1 MGKLDEQLIQ
11 LINNEIEGKGGGFE
25 EFCTLASEVVQPV
38 VKKVFPKNETLYKK
52 AVKQILV
59 RMYQKIEMADMNQ
72 IQEWMERFA
81 LDVLEKNYPRETAA
95 AKKREARPEQET
107 VKNEESLQKSARTE
121 EQEQDELIAAAMAAF
136 AKLQD
141 GQPEEQVELPEEV
154 QSFFEPEQPKEQDLQ
169 DTQELQIEI
178 TQPAGQQQETA
189 DISQTGPAAQKSDEN
204 PAGQTAQESE
214 ELSMEDDETE
224 DIEGFSLE
232 SDGDEDDGDE
242 FEEEPSDVSSFWND
256 RSNVKKILIAAI
268 PCVIAVIVVVV
279 LLAGGKKKQ
288 PVSVNHSMSTT
299 AKQTE
304 TTTVSTQ
311 AQPSSQTQTA
321 QSETQEQTER
331 TTAQQT
337 AEQTTKKT
345 QASTKSRTTT
355 QRTQK
360 QDSTESPE
368 KTDDSGDNNTQEDT
382 EPATEEKTKEPETQR
397 PAEEKTTPEA
407 TEGTTQNNTK
417 ATIKKIQ

>member
-232 SDGDEDDGDE
+232 SDGE

-311 AQPSSQTQTA
+311 TQSSSQTQTVR
-321 QSETQEQTER
+321 SETQEQTER
-331 TTAQQT
+331 TTAHQT
-337 AEQTTKKT
+337 EEQTTKKT
-345 QASTKSRTTT
+345 QSSTKSSTTT

-368 KTDDSGDNNTQEDT
+368 KTDDSGDNNTQKDT
-382 EPATEEKTKEPETQR
+382 EPATEEKTKEPETQH

>member
-121 EQEQDELIAAAMAAF
+121 EQEQDELMRRRWRPLRNCRMTSRRNRWNCR
-136 AKLQD
+136 KKYSL
-141 GQPEEQVELPEEV
+141 
-154 QSFFEPEQPKEQDLQ
+154 FFEPEQPKEQDLQ

-178 TQPAGQQQETA
+178 TQPVER
-189 DISQTGPAAQKSDEN
+189 KSDEN
-204 PAGQTAQESE
+204 PAGQIAQESE
-214 ELSMEDDETE
+214 ELPMEDDETE

-232 SDGDEDDGDE
+232 SDGGEDDGDE
-242 FEEEPSDVSSFWND
+242 FEEEPSDISSFWSD
-256 RSNVKKILIAAI
+256 RSNVKKNTHR
-268 PCVIAVIVVVV
+268 CHSVCDSSYRGCGTVSRRKKET
-279 LLAGGKKKQ
+279 AGIGESQ
-288 PVSVNHSMSTT
+288 YVNHGKTDRNNNCKYTDTVVFTGTDSPVRNTGTDGTDDST
-299 AKQTE
+299 
-304 TTTVSTQ
+304 SNG
-311 AQPSSQTQTA
+311 
-321 QSETQEQTER
+321 R
-331 TTAQQT
+331 TDD
-337 AEQTTKKT
+337 KKRT
-345 QASTKSRTTT
+345 QASTKSSATT

-360 QDSTESPE
+360 TGQH
-368 KTDDSGDNNTQEDT
+368 
-382 EPATEEKTKEPETQR
+382 
-397 PAEEKTTPEA
+397 
-407 TEGTTQNNTK
+407 
-417 ATIKKIQ
+417 

>member
-178 TQPAGQQQETA
+178 TQPVER
-189 DISQTGPAAQKSDEN
+189 KSDEN
-204 PAGQTAQESE
+204 PAGQIAQESE
-214 ELSMEDDETE
+214 ELPMEDDETE

-232 SDGDEDDGDE
+232 SDGGEDDGDE
-242 FEEEPSDVSSFWND
+242 FEEEPSDISGFWSD

-288 PVSVNHSMSTT
+288 FFFF
-299 AKQTE
+299 
-304 TTTVSTQ
+304 
-311 AQPSSQTQTA
+311 
-321 QSETQEQTER
+321 
-331 TTAQQT
+331 
-337 AEQTTKKT
+337 
-345 QASTKSRTTT
+345 
-355 QRTQK
+355 
-360 QDSTESPE
+360 
-368 KTDDSGDNNTQEDT
+368 
-382 EPATEEKTKEPETQR
+382 
-397 PAEEKTTPEA
+397 
-407 TEGTTQNNTK
+407 
-417 ATIKKIQ
+417 

>member
-136 AKLQD
+136 AKLHD
-141 GQPEEQVELPEEV
+141 DQPEEQVELPEEV

-178 TQPAGQQQETA
+178 TQPAAQE
-189 DISQTGPAAQKSDEN
+189 SDEP
-204 PAGQTAQESE
+204 PAGQKSE
-214 ELSMEDDETE
+214 ELPMEDDETE

-232 SDGDEDDGDE
+232 SDGDEDDEDDGDE
-242 FEEEPSDVSSFWND
+242 FEEESSDVSSFWND
-256 RSNVKKILIAAI
+256 RSNVKKYS
-268 PCVIAVIVVVV
+268 
-279 LLAGGKKKQ
+279 LL
-288 PVSVNHSMSTT
+288 PFRV
-299 AKQTE
+299 
-304 TTTVSTQ
+304 
-311 AQPSSQTQTA
+311 
-321 QSETQEQTER
+321 
-331 TTAQQT
+331 
-337 AEQTTKKT
+337 
-345 QASTKSRTTT
+345 
-355 QRTQK
+355 
-360 QDSTESPE
+360 
-368 KTDDSGDNNTQEDT
+368 
-382 EPATEEKTKEPETQR
+382 
-397 PAEEKTTPEA
+397 
-407 TEGTTQNNTK
+407 
-417 ATIKKIQ
+417 

>member
-204 PAGQTAQESE
+204 PAGQTVQESE

-311 AQPSSQTQTA
+311 TQSSSQTQTVR
-321 QSETQEQTER
+321 SETQEQTER
-331 TTAQQT
+331 TTAHQT
-337 AEQTTKKT
+337 EEQTTKKT
-345 QASTKSRTTT
+345 QSSTKSSTTT

-368 KTDDSGDNNTQEDT
+368 KTDDSGDNNTQKDT
-382 EPATEEKTKEPETQR
+382 EPATEEKTKEPETQH

>member
-72 IQEWMERFA
+72 IREWMERFA

-95 AKKREARPEQET
+95 AKKRETRQEQEP

-141 GQPEEQVELPEEV
+141 DQPEEQVELPEEV

-242 FEEEPSDVSSFWND
+242 FEFLERPQQCKKNTHCCHSVCNSSYRCCGTVS
-256 RSNVKKILIAAI
+256 RRKKET
-268 PCVIAVIVVVV
+268 
-279 LLAGGKKKQ
+279 AGIGESQ
-288 PVSVNHSMSTT
+288 YVNHG
-299 AKQTE
+299 
-304 TTTVSTQ
+304 
-311 AQPSSQTQTA
+311 
-321 QSETQEQTER
+321 
-331 TTAQQT
+331 
-337 AEQTTKKT
+337 KT
-345 QASTKSRTTT
+345 DRNNNCKHTGAAVLTDT
-355 QRTQK
+355 
-360 QDSTESPE
+360 DSTVRNTGTDG
-368 KTDDSGDNNTQEDT
+368 TDDSTSNGRTDDKKDAGINKEQHNNTADT
-382 EPATEEKTKEPETQR
+382 KTGQH
-397 PAEEKTTPEA
+397 
-407 TEGTTQNNTK
+407 
-417 ATIKKIQ
+417 

>member
-224 DIEGFSLE
+224 DIEGFS
-232 SDGDEDDGDE
+232 
-242 FEEEPSDVSSFWND
+242 D
-256 RSNVKKILIAAI
+256 RKS
-268 PCVIAVIVVVV
+268 VV
-279 LLAGGKKKQ
+279 
-288 PVSVNHSMSTT
+288 
-299 AKQTE
+299 
-304 TTTVSTQ
+304 
-311 AQPSSQTQTA
+311 
-321 QSETQEQTER
+321 
-331 TTAQQT
+331 
-337 AEQTTKKT
+337 
-345 QASTKSRTTT
+345 
-355 QRTQK
+355 
-360 QDSTESPE
+360 
-368 KTDDSGDNNTQEDT
+368 
-382 EPATEEKTKEPETQR
+382 
-397 PAEEKTTPEA
+397 
-407 TEGTTQNNTK
+407 
-417 ATIKKIQ
+417 

>member
-141 GQPEEQVELPEEV
+141 DQPEEQVELPEEV

-178 TQPAGQQQETA
+178 TQPVER
-189 DISQTGPAAQKSDEN
+189 KSDEN
-204 PAGQTAQESE
+204 PAGQIAQESE
-214 ELSMEDDETE
+214 ELPMEDDETE

-232 SDGDEDDGDE
+232 SDGDEDDEDE
-242 FEEEPSDVSSFWND
+242 FEEEPSDISSFWSD
-256 RSNVKKILIAAI
+256 RSNVKKNTHRCHSVCDSSYRGCGTVSRRKKEAAGI
-268 PCVIAVIVVVV
+268 
-279 LLAGGKKKQ
+279 GESQ
-288 PVSVNHSMSTT
+288 YVNHGKTDRNNNCKYT
-299 AKQTE
+299 D
-304 TTTVSTQ
+304 TVVFTG
-311 AQPSSQTQTA
+311 T
-321 QSETQEQTER
+321 
-331 TTAQQT
+331 
-337 AEQTTKKT
+337 
-345 QASTKSRTTT
+345 
-355 QRTQK
+355 
-360 QDSTESPE
+360 DSPVRNTGTDGADG
-368 KTDDSGDNNTQEDT
+368 TDDSTSNGRTDDKKDAGINKEQRDNTADT
-382 EPATEEKTKEPETQR
+382 KTGQH
-397 PAEEKTTPEA
+397 
-407 TEGTTQNNTK
+407 
-417 ATIKKIQ
+417 

>member
-72 IQEWMERFA
+72 IREWMERFA

-95 AKKREARPEQET
+95 AKKRETRQEQEP
-107 VKNEESLQKSARTE
+107 VKNEESLQNSARTE

-141 GQPEEQVELPEEV
+141 DQPEEQVELPEEV

-169 DTQELQIEI
+169 DTQELR
-178 TQPAGQQQETA
+178 QQETA

-214 ELSMEDDETE
+214 ELPMEDDETE

-279 LLAGGKKKQ
+279 LLAVG
-288 PVSVNHSMSTT
+288 
-299 AKQTE
+299 
-304 TTTVSTQ
+304 
-311 AQPSSQTQTA
+311 
-321 QSETQEQTER
+321 
-331 TTAQQT
+331 
-337 AEQTTKKT
+337 
-345 QASTKSRTTT
+345 
-355 QRTQK
+355 
-360 QDSTESPE
+360 
-368 KTDDSGDNNTQEDT
+368 
-382 EPATEEKTKEPETQR
+382 
-397 PAEEKTTPEA
+397 
-407 TEGTTQNNTK
+407 
-417 ATIKKIQ
+417 

>member
-59 RMYQKIEMADMNQ
+59 RMYQKIEIADMNQ

-95 AKKREARPEQET
+95 AKKREARPEQEP

-141 GQPEEQVELPEEV
+141 DQPEEQVELPEEV

-178 TQPAGQQQETA
+178 TQPVER
-189 DISQTGPAAQKSDEN
+189 KSDEN
-204 PAGQTAQESE
+204 PAGQIAQESE
-214 ELSMEDDETE
+214 ELPMEDDETE

-232 SDGDEDDGDE
+232 SDGGEDDGDE
-242 FEEEPSDVSSFWND
+242 FEEEPSDISSFWSD

-304 TTTVSTQ
+304 TTAVSTQTQSSTQ
-311 AQPSSQTQTA
+311 AQTPRL
-321 QSETQEQTER
+321 ETQEQTEQTER
-331 TTAQQT
+331 TTAHQT

-345 QASTKSRTTT
+345 QASTKSSATT

-368 KTDDSGDNNTQEDT
+368 KTDDSGDNNTQKDT
-382 EPATEEKTKEPETQR
+382 EPDTEEKTKEPETQR
-397 PAEEKTTPEA
+397 PTEEKTTPEA

>member
-1 MGKLDEQLIQ
+1 M

-95 AKKREARPEQET
+95 AKKRETRQEQEP

-141 GQPEEQVELPEEV
+141 DQPEEQVELPEEV

-178 TQPAGQQQETA
+178 TQPAAQE
-189 DISQTGPAAQKSDEN
+189 SDET

-214 ELSMEDDETE
+214 ELPMEDDETE

-242 FEEEPSDVSSFWND
+242 FEEEPSDVSSFWSD

-304 TTTVSTQ
+304 TTAVSTHQ
-311 AQPSSQTQTA
+311 NHENCLYSPMGTVWSNF
-321 QSETQEQTER
+321 
-331 TTAQQT
+331 
-337 AEQTTKKT
+337 
-345 QASTKSRTTT
+345 ST
-355 QRTQK
+355 
-360 QDSTESPE
+360 
-368 KTDDSGDNNTQEDT
+368 G
-382 EPATEEKTKEPETQR
+382 
-397 PAEEKTTPEA
+397 
-407 TEGTTQNNTK
+407 
-417 ATIKKIQ
+417 

>member
-38 VKKVFPKNETLYKK
+38 VKKVFLKNEPLYKK
-52 AVKQILV
+52 AVKKILV

-95 AKKREARPEQET
+95 ATGGNFSAP
-107 VKNEESLQKSARTE
+107 VIIYFPSICSPSFNHEESLQKSARTE

-141 GQPEEQVELPEEV
+141 DQPEEQVELPEEV

-178 TQPAGQQQETA
+178 TQPVER
-189 DISQTGPAAQKSDEN
+189 KSDEN
-204 PAGQTAQESE
+204 PAGQIAQESE
-214 ELSMEDDETE
+214 ELPMEDDETE

-232 SDGDEDDGDE
+232 SDGGEDDGDE
-242 FEEEPSDVSSFWND
+242 FEEEPSDISSFWSD

-311 AQPSSQTQTA
+311 TQSSSQAQTA
-321 QSETQEQTER
+321 RSETQEQTER
-331 TTAQQT
+331 TTAHQT
-337 AEQTTKKT
+337 EEQTTKKT
-345 QASTKSRTTT
+345 QASTKSSATT

-368 KTDDSGDNNTQEDT
+368 KTDDSGDNNTQKDT
-382 EPATEEKTKEPETQR
+382 EPDTEEKTKEPETQR
-397 PAEEKTTPEA
+397 PTEEKTTPEA

>member
-72 IQEWMERFA
+72 IREWMERFA

-95 AKKREARPEQET
+95 AKKRETRQEQEP

-141 GQPEEQVELPEEV
+141 DQPEEQVELPEEV

-178 TQPAGQQQETA
+178 TQPAAQE
-189 DISQTGPAAQKSDEN
+189 SDEP

-214 ELSMEDDETE
+214 ELPMEDDETE
-224 DIEGFSLE
+224 DIKGFSLE

-279 LLAGGKKKQ
+279 LLAGGKKETAGIGESQ
-288 PVSVNHSMSTT
+288 YVNHG
-299 AKQTE
+299 
-304 TTTVSTQ
+304 
-311 AQPSSQTQTA
+311 
-321 QSETQEQTER
+321 
-331 TTAQQT
+331 
-337 AEQTTKKT
+337 KT
-345 QASTKSRTTT
+345 DRNNNCKHTGAAVLTDT
-355 QRTQK
+355 
-360 QDSTESPE
+360 DSTVRNTGTDG
-368 KTDDSGDNNTQEDT
+368 TDDSTANGRTDDKKDAGINKEQHNNTADT
-382 EPATEEKTKEPETQR
+382 KTGQH
-397 PAEEKTTPEA
+397 
-407 TEGTTQNNTK
+407 
-417 ATIKKIQ
+417 

>member
-52 AVKQILV
+52 AVNQILV

-72 IQEWMERFA
+72 IREWMERFA

-95 AKKREARPEQET
+95 AKKRETRQEQEP

-141 GQPEEQVELPEEV
+141 DQPEEQVELPEEV

-178 TQPAGQQQETA
+178 TQPAGRQQETA

-214 ELSMEDDETE
+214 ELPMEDDETE

-288 PVSVNHSMSTT
+288 PVSV
-299 AKQTE
+299 
-304 TTTVSTQ
+304 
-311 AQPSSQTQTA
+311 
-321 QSETQEQTER
+321 
-331 TTAQQT
+331 
-337 AEQTTKKT
+337 
-345 QASTKSRTTT
+345 
-355 QRTQK
+355 
-360 QDSTESPE
+360 
-368 KTDDSGDNNTQEDT
+368 
-382 EPATEEKTKEPETQR
+382 
-397 PAEEKTTPEA
+397 
-407 TEGTTQNNTK
+407 
-417 ATIKKIQ
+417 

>member
-95 AKKREARPEQET
+95 AKKREARPEQEP

-331 TTAQQT
+331 TTAHQT

-345 QASTKSRTTT
+345 QASTKSSTTT

-360 QDSTESPE
+360 QDSTESSE

>member
-59 RMYQKIEMADMNQ
+59 RMYQKIEIADMNQ

-141 GQPEEQVELPEEV
+141 DQPEEQVELPEEV

-178 TQPAGQQQETA
+178 TQPAAQE
-189 DISQTGPAAQKSDEN
+189 SDEP

-214 ELSMEDDETE
+214 ELPMEDDETE

-232 SDGDEDDGDE
+232 SDGDEDDEDDGDE
-242 FEEEPSDVSSFWND
+242 FEEESSDVSSFWND

-345 QASTKSRTTT
+345 QASTKSF
-355 QRTQK
+355 
-360 QDSTESPE
+360 PFPC
-368 KTDDSGDNNTQEDT
+368 NL
-382 EPATEEKTKEPETQR
+382 EPSQQLSVLPDAANLHFFP
-397 PAEEKTTPEA
+397 
-407 TEGTTQNNTK
+407 
-417 ATIKKIQ
+417 

>member
-72 IQEWMERFA
+72 IREWMERFA

-95 AKKREARPEQET
+95 AKKRETRQEQEP

-141 GQPEEQVELPEEV
+141 DQPEEQVELPEEV

-178 TQPAGQQQETA
+178 TQPPASSRKQQ
-189 DISQTGPAAQKSDEN
+189 ISARQDRQRRNPMKTRQDRQHRNQKNFRWKMMKRKTLKDFRWKVTGTK
-204 PAGQTAQESE
+204 
-214 ELSMEDDETE
+214 MTE
-224 DIEGFSLE
+224 MNLRKNRQMSA
-232 SDGDEDDGDE
+232 
-242 FEEEPSDVSSFWND
+242 VS
-256 RSNVKKILIAAI
+256 
-268 PCVIAVIVVVV
+268 
-279 LLAGGKKKQ
+279 G
-288 PVSVNHSMSTT
+288 TT
-299 AKQTE
+299 A
-304 TTTVSTQ
+304 
-311 AQPSSQTQTA
+311 AM
-321 QSETQEQTER
+321 
-331 TTAQQT
+331 
-337 AEQTTKKT
+337 
-345 QASTKSRTTT
+345 
-355 QRTQK
+355 
-360 QDSTESPE
+360 
-368 KTDDSGDNNTQEDT
+368 
-382 EPATEEKTKEPETQR
+382 
-397 PAEEKTTPEA
+397 
-407 TEGTTQNNTK
+407 
-417 ATIKKIQ
+417 